1 MQNVVVRNSSF
12 GSKLFA
18 LFILVVLVLGF
29 SFAAAGQDAAATTF
43 KAKCAMC
50 HGQDAAGKT
59 VMGAKLNIPDLHA
72 PEIQKK
78 SVTELQ
84 NSIAKGKNKMP
95 AFEGKLTA
103 AEITQLVAYIQHLT
117 K

>member
-1 MQNVVVRNSSF
+1 MQKAAIGNSSIT
-12 GSKLFA
+12 SKLFVVI
-18 LFILVVLVLGF
+18 FLVVFVVGF
-29 SFAAAGQDAAATTF
+29 SLVAVGQDGAATF

-50 HGQDAAGKT
+50 HGPDAAGKT
-59 VMGAKLNIPDLHA
+59 VMGTKLNIPDLHA

-78 SVTELQ
+78 GATELQ

-95 AFEGKLTA
+95 AFEGKLTP
-103 AEITQLVAYIQHLT
+103 AEITQLVTYIQHLA